1 MALALLSL
9 RTNGIYCMLARSDTN
24 MSERKLLAQAL
35 TSALEE
41 YQSQGGKES
50 FRREELEEFHKG
62 DPRGLKALPQ
72 RAPQGRT
79 SDDRPPSSPGAWQ
92 GHGRSAAR
100 RPRTEADQ
108 LRGAWGEEPLPEK
121 RQRKKPEGK
130 SNSNYCLVNCAADML
145 FVCMHSLDDV
155 VLI

>member
-62 DPRGLKALPQ
+62 DPSGYRALPQ
-72 RAPQGRT
+72 LAPPRAPQGRT
-79 SDDRPPSSPGAWQ
+79 SDDRQTSSPGAWQ

-100 RPRTEADQ
+100 CPRTEADQ

-130 SNSNYCLVNCAADML
+130 SNFY
-145 FVCMHSLDDV
+145 
-155 VLI
+155 ITTP